1 MSCILQM
8 NFAFDAPAEQVKE
21 AGLDLALAIAQ
32 VPGLVWKTW
41 LMNEAK
47 REAGGIYWFDSEA
60 AAIAYLNSDIG
71 QHIQHNPAFSAIQIR
86 LTPVWSEATAI
97 TARAVMPT
105 QPQFGAVVGQALG

>member
-1 MSCILQM
+1 M
-8 NFAFDAPAEQVKE
+8 NFAFDAPAEQVKQT
-21 AGLDLALAIAQ
+21 GLDLALAIAQ

-71 QHIQHNPAFSAIQIR
+71 QHIQHNPTFSAIQIR

-97 TARAVMPT
+97 TARAVMPS
-105 QPQFGAVVGQALG
+105 QLQLGAGIREVMV

>member
-8 NFAFDAPAEQVKE
+8 NFAFDAPTEQVKQ

-32 VPGLVWKTW
+32 VPGLAWKTW
-41 LMNEAK
+41 LMNEA
-47 REAGGIYWFDSEA
+47 EGQAGGIYWFDSEA

-71 QHIQHNPAFSAIQIR
+71 QHIQHNPAFSAMQIR

-105 QPQFGAVVGQALG
+105 QPQLGAVVG